1 MARPSSVNRIH
12 PSLPLNLILTL
23 ACTALSVP
31 ALARDQEGAPAAQ
44 GQALPET
51 PTSVDSVMARLS
63 AKLNLTSDQKA
74 QIAPIVATRQR
85 QMSELKADTSMHRF
99 SKMRKMKDILQ
110 KSDQKIN
117 AILDDQQKKQYEQ
130 MEQQLRQELK
140 QRKQRGG
147 A

>member
-31 ALARDQEGAPAAQ
+31 ALARDQEGVPATQ
-44 GQALPET
+44 GQALPE
-51 PTSVDSVMARLS
+51 TSVDSVMARLS

-74 QIAPIVATRQR
+74 QITPIVATRQR
-85 QMSELKADTSMHRF
+85 QMAELKADTSMHRF

-117 AILDDQQKKQYEQ
+117 AILDDQQRKQYEQ

-140 QRKQRGG
+140 QRRQRGG